1 LERKQT
7 ASLSYGLFERYLSAR
22 TTFASLRLQAAVWY
36 WSFQDIDIP
45 GVPLLR

>member
-22 TTFASLRLQAAVWY
+22 TTFASLQAAVWY

-45 GVPLLR
+45 GVPQLR